1 MVNIE
6 GSSIQGHTT
15 FVLYINV
22 ITCAFLGSI
31 FYVIR
36 QRRRPL
42 SVSEQSLLREFP
54 SVRSLSDFTPL
65 DPYVPSPPPSNWN
78 GLSNFLT
85 RDFSLLSKD
94 ARVYLLFQRL
104 CIMLILFHGSLCYL
118 LLLPCYF
125 WISKTSSVTDVLS
138 DIAFLDSSILH
149 FILILIVFAF
159 SLYVMYIF
167 ICISVAGRLIDY
179 ESQTSTW
186 TERPHKQQLSCS
198 CFSEQV
204 FEYSPSKRSERQCP
218 KMLLLSNV
226 SRNIADRSEFFEL
239 LDILYPSE
247 VAHVEILYR
256 RRACRS
262 KLIRML
268 HRAQRR
274 EYFYVQLF
282 NCCDSDSSLN
292 GALEALESLGWKKSL
307 LKYSFGRLLLKWSL
321 TSCQREVRKIEEQ
334 LEVPQSHFA
343 SDSSGCAFVLFHSQ
357 RTAFLCLQDF
367 PIRKLKVSRFS
378 MQSFVRRPQS
388 DKEAL
393 LVSFALSRL
402 GENVQADIAPN
413 PRDIIWNNVGIP
425 ASERFWRKVILNS
438 VTGFFLLL
446 FTSPVTILSTLRI
459 LVFYAA
465 ERTPFLGVQGLDVF
479 SSSTVAELAEKIS
492 HSSII
497 GPFVIDYAPVFLLS
511 CINALMPTLFR
522 RESALEGYLSRSEEE
537 QSIFRKLFL
546 YYLFNTV
553 LLPLLALNTAAEILE
568 QLLSKSSASWNPK
581 DLIASIS
588 ERVFS
593 GSNSY
598 FYLNFIIQLT
608 FTSNSLSLSR
618 LFPTLFSFFRSFLS
632 FNPLELTECKCN
644 ELFDFPLH
652 YATNLKILAIYLC
665 LGLVVP
671 ILWPVTLLFFIAK
684 HLTDAYNLNFVHPRS
699 AIDGRL
705 PRSVVRRLLLC
716 TILSH
721 VLLCGR
727 FLLIGSIGAA
737 TVVVF
742 IALSC
747 ILVCTR
753 FAKRLGPPLL
763 KHILS
768 SYSHEVNSQNLT
780 LSTLWSLFLHPFK
793 VVVVSLRDSSD
804 DFRLQSED
812 CSDFEERAKVHTF
825 RNIYCSYDT
834 FS

>member
-6 GSSIQGHTT
+6 GSSVQGHTT
-15 FVLYINV
+15 FVLYVNIV
-22 ITCAFLGSI
+22 TCAFLGSI
-31 FYVIR
+31 FYFIR
-36 QRRRPL
+36 QRKKPL
-42 SVSEQSLLREFP
+42 TASEQSLLREFP

-65 DPYVPSPPPSNWN
+65 DSYVPSPPPASWN
-78 GLSNFLT
+78 GLWNFLT
-85 RDFSLLSKD
+85 SDFSLLSKD

-104 CIMLILFHGSLCYL
+104 CIILILFHGSLCYL

-125 WISKTSSVTDVLS
+125 WISRTSSVTAVLS
-138 DIAFLDSSILH
+138 EIAFLDNSMLNLL
-149 FILILIVFAF
+149 LILIVLAF
-159 SLYVMYIF
+159 SVYVMYIF
-167 ICISVAGRLIDY
+167 ICISVAGRVIDY
-179 ESQTSTW
+179 ESQTFTW
-186 TERPHKQQLSCS
+186 TEAPHRQQLVCS
-198 CFSEQV
+198 YLSEQM
-204 FEYSPSKRSERQCP
+204 FGFSPSKRSEQQCP
-218 KMLLLSNV
+218 RMLLLSNV
-226 SRNIADRSEFFEL
+226 SRNITDRSEIFEL
-239 LDILYPSE
+239 LDTLYPSE
-247 VAHVEILYR
+247 IAHVEILYR

-274 EYFYVQLF
+274 EYFYIQLF
-282 NCCDSDSSLN
+282 NCCSDDSLLN
-292 GALEALESLGWKKSL
+292 GTREILDSLGWKKNL
-307 LKYSFGRLLLKWSL
+307 LNYSFGKLLLRWSL
-321 TSCQREVRKIEEQ
+321 ISCQREVRKIEQQ
-334 LEVPQSHFA
+334 LEVPHSHFA

-367 PIRKLKVSRFS
+367 PIRKLKVSRSS

-393 LVSFALSRL
+393 LVSLALSRL

-425 ASERFWRKVILNS
+425 ASERFWREVILNS

-446 FTSPVTILSTLRI
+446 FTSPFTILSTLRI
-459 LVFYAA
+459 IVFYAA
-465 ERTPFLGVQGLDVF
+465 ERTPFLGIEGLDVF
-479 SSSTVAELAEKIS
+479 TSNTVSELAEKIS
-492 HSSII
+492 RSSII

-511 CINALMPTLFR
+511 CINALMPTFFR

-568 QLLSKSSASWNPK
+568 QLLSRSESSWNPK
-581 DLIASIS
+581 DFIASIS
-588 ERVFS
+588 ERVFT

-618 LFPTLFSFFRSFLS
+618 LFPTLFSFFRNVFS

-652 YATNLKILAIYLC
+652 YATTLKILAIYLC

-705 PRSVVRRLLLC
+705 PRSVVRRLLFC

-721 VLLCGR
+721 LLLCGR
-727 FLLIGSIGAA
+727 FLLTGSITAA
-737 TVVVF
+737 TVLIVISF
-742 IALSC
+742 TC
-747 ILVCTR
+747 ILVCTK
-753 FAKRLGPPLL
+753 FATKLGPPLL
-763 KHILS
+763 KRILY
-768 SYSHEVNSQNLT
+768 SYSGEVNTQS
-780 LSTLWSLFLHPFK
+780 STITRFFGGF
-793 VVVVSLRDSSD
+793 DA
-804 DFRLQSED
+804 F
-812 CSDFEERAKVHTF
+812 A
-825 RNIYCSYDT
+825 
-834 FS
+834 